1 MQISKITEEQQIADM
16 LDWALAG
23 RHGLALQG
31 AGSKA
36 GIGCPVATDQML
48 DLTGLTGVE
57 MYEPAELV
65 MKAKA
70 GTKISEIKSLLRQSE
85 QRLAFDP
92 PDYGPLLGGAAE
104 EGTLGGIFSTNL
116 SGSARIKA
124 GSARD
129 HLLGVQ
135 GFTGRGQPFQTGS
148 RVMKNVTGYDLCKLV
163 AGSYGTL
170 AIATSLTFKVLP
182 RPDKTRTVLIYGV
195 PMEKAQPIMNR
206 GLSSVHDVAAVAWLP
221 ENIAAKCDVD
231 YIRGPG
237 KSVLALKI
245 EGPGPSAEFR
255 CNALREMFEGE
266 GALEELHGRNSQS
279 LWNFVS
285 NASAFAGNDKPL
297 WKLSLPPAN
306 AASVVAAILDKRP
319 EAHYFLDW
327 GGGLVWVELPEEG
340 EDGGESLIRGALAG
354 AGHATLIRGSTSL
367 RQKIAPF
374 QPQPEAIRK
383 INARIKDGFDPEN
396 ILNPG
401 RMYPLEDMK
410 ASD

>member
-23 RHGLALQG
+23 RHGLAIRG
-31 AGSKA
+31 GGTKE
-36 GIGCPVATDQML
+36 GIGRPVTAEQTL
-48 DLTGLTGVE
+48 DLSGLTGVE

-70 GTKISEIKSLLRQSE
+70 GTTISDVNALLRQSG

-92 PDYGPLLGGAAE
+92 PDYGPLLGRAAE
-104 EGTLGGIFSTNL
+104 AATLGGIFSANL

-135 GFTGRGQPFQTGS
+135 GFTGRAQAFQTGS

-182 RPDKTRTVLIYGV
+182 RPEKTRTVLLYDA
-195 PMEKAQPIMNR
+195 PLEMAQPLMTR
-206 GLSSVHDVAAVAWLP
+206 GLSSVHDVAAATYLP
-221 ENIAAKCDVD
+221 ADIAAQCDID
-231 YIRGPG
+231 YVKGPG

-255 CNALREMFEGE
+255 CAAIREMLQGE
-266 GALEELHGRNSQS
+266 GAQEELHGMNSETF
-279 LWNFVS
+279 WAFVKNIS
-285 NASAFAGNDKPL
+285 PFVGTTGTI
-297 WKLSLPPAN
+297 WKLSIPPAN
-306 AASVVAAILDKRP
+306 AAKVIADILGKAP
-319 EAHYFLDW
+319 EARYFLDW
-327 GGGLVWVELPEEG
+327 GGGLLWIALPEGFEEG
-340 EDGGESLIRGALAG
+340 GDGVVRGALSG
-354 AGHATLIRGSTSL
+354 AGHATLIRGSNDL

-383 INARIKDGFDPEN
+383 ITARIKDGFDPEN

-401 RMYPLEDMK
+401 RMYEHEDVK
-410 ASD
+410 ANI

>member
-23 RHGLALQG
+23 KHGLTIQG

-36 GIGCPVATDQML
+36 GIGRPVTTEQGL
-48 DLTGLTGVE
+48 DLSGLTGVE

-70 GTKISEIKSLLRQSE
+70 GTKVSEIQSLLRQSE

-92 PDYGPLLGGAAE
+92 PDYGPLLGGTAE
-104 EGTLGGIFSTNL
+104 AGTLGGIFSANL

-135 GFTGRGQPFQTGS
+135 GFTGRAQAFQTGS

-182 RPDKTRTVLIYGV
+182 RPEKTRTVLLYDV
-195 PMEKAQPIMNR
+195 PLEKAQPLMNR
-206 GLSSVHDVAAVAWLP
+206 GLSSVHDIAAAAWLP
-221 ENIAAKCDVD
+221 ADIAATCDIE
-231 YIRGPG
+231 YIRDPG

-255 CNALREMFEGE
+255 CTAIREMLAGE
-266 GALEELHGRNSQS
+266 GVLEELHGYNSES
-279 LWNFVS
+279 FWRFVS
-285 NASAFAGNDKPL
+285 NASAFAGNNKPL

-306 AASVVAAILDKRP
+306 AAPFIAAIRHKAA
-319 EAHYFLDW
+319 EADYFLDW
-327 GGGLVWVELPEEG
+327 GGGLVWVQMPDG
-340 EDGGESLIRGALAG
+340 MEDGGEGLVRGALDG
-354 AGHATLIRGSTSL
+354 AGHATLIRGSEAL
-367 RQKIAPF
+367 RGKIAPF
-374 QPQPEAIRK
+374 QPQPTAIQK
-383 INARIKDGFDPEN
+383 INARIKDGFDPEY

-401 RMYPLEDMK
+401 RMYAGEEMK
-410 ASD
+410 ATV